1 MMLSRCIRW
10 SVLSLLVAA
19 GTGIGLLAQEIRL
32 NPETGSRETLR
43 FHVGAYGAL
52 SINLH
57 SANFGAL
64 PGTPSCCPEYGKA
77 ALVTPAF
84 GGLLEVPISETWR
97 AQVRLGYSTISGLLT
112 DKRVIGN
119 EPVFDD
125 GPVPIATRRDI
136 EVDYS
141 LDASLPMLVLEPA
154 AAYKVFDL
162 FWLYAGARAGY
173 LLGNTFQQREDL
185 VAPDGLVFAENGTTS
200 RNIVNGEIP
209 EVRSIQLHL
218 ALGLGY
224 ELNLSRDIMLAP
236 EVRYFFPLQPVNT
249 LDWTVQSFQL
259 GASVRYS
266 LWRPVDPTI
275 ILDTIYVRDTTIV
288 ERSSGADERVVLV
301 QSDKSETRL
310 REGDYEY
317 RTTTITERYNK
328 EVPRSF
334 NPTMTLKPLN
344 ADGSERLGLDIV
356 VIRETDV
363 VESYPLLPQIFFDDG
378 SSGLATTRMQL
389 IDASSARDFRTIDLS
404 RDQFDV
410 YYNLLN
416 IIGERMRRIPSA
428 KITLTGAVNNL
439 GVEKNNRALAQARA
453 DAVRD
458 YLVDVWGIDKSRI
471 SAQSRIL
478 PEKPSSIESEDGR
491 VENRRVDIAASDPAI
506 LETVE
511 FRDRDRSVDPKE
523 IIFAVA
529 VEGGEDIVG
538 WDIDVSQKG
547 MMLFKD
553 EGSGVPEEIRWK
565 TEGERRPK
573 LDEPI
578 SVNLSVRNNKGQRKN
593 LANAIPVELITVQKA
608 KSMQEGGKQ
617 IERYSLIVF
626 DYNSAKLNESNQR
639 VMDIVRSRVQPDS
652 KVRIMGFADRTG
664 DPEYNRKLATRRC
677 EETKRVLAVRDDQ
690 VTIEPVGSDRLI
702 YNNDL
707 PEGRS
712 YCRTVQIEVETPIR

>member
-1 MMLSRCIRW
+1 MMFQPRAI
-10 SVLSLLVAA
+10 VSLAMALFVAC
-19 GTGIGLLAQEIRL
+19 TSSMLAQEIRL

-43 FHVGAYGAL
+43 FHLGAYGAL

-57 SANFGAL
+57 NANFGAL

-84 GGLLEVPISETWR
+84 GGLFEMPITDTWR
-97 AQVRLGYSTISGLLT
+97 AQVRLGYSTMSGLLT

-119 EPVFDD
+119 EPVFED
-125 GPVPIATRRDI
+125 GPLPIGTRRDI
-136 EVDYS
+136 EVDFS
-141 LDASLPMLVLEPA
+141 MDASLPLIVLEPA
-154 AAYKVFDL
+154 VGYKVLDV

-173 LLGNTFQQREDL
+173 VVGKSFVQREDL
-185 VAPDGLVFAENGTTS
+185 VSPDGIVFAENGTTS
-200 RNIVNGEIP
+200 RNVISGDIP
-209 EVRSIQLHL
+209 GVKPIQIHA

-224 ELNLSRDIMLAP
+224 ELNISRDVMLVP
-236 EVRYFFPLQPVNT
+236 EVRFLLPVHPINN

-259 GASVRYS
+259 GASIRYS
-266 LWRPVDPTI
+266 MWNPVDPSV

-288 ERSSGADERVVLV
+288 ERSSDDDERVVLV
-301 QSDKSETRL
+301 SSDKSETRN

-317 RTTTITERYNK
+317 RTTTISEKYHR

-334 NPTMTLKPLN
+334 NPTLTLKPRN
-344 ADGSERLGLDIV
+344 ADGTGQMGLEVI

-363 VESYPLLPQIFFDDG
+363 VESYPLLPQVFFDDG
-378 SSGLATTRMQL
+378 SSDLGTSRMQR
-389 IDASSARDFRTIDLS
+389 IDASSTRDFRTTDLS

-416 IIGERMRRIPSA
+416 IIGERMRRLPAA
-428 KITLTGAVNNL
+428 KISLTGAVNNL
-439 GVEKNNRALAQARA
+439 GVEKNNRALSQARA

-471 SAQSRIL
+471 SVTARVL
-478 PEKPSSIESEDGR
+478 PEKHANVESEDGR
-491 VENRRVDIAASDPAI
+491 VENRRVDIATTDPAI

-511 FRDRDRSVDPKE
+511 FRDRDRSIDPKE
-523 IIFAVA
+523 VVFAVA
-529 VEGGEDIVG
+529 VEDGQDIVG
-538 WDIDVSQKG
+538 WDLDVSQHG
-547 MMLFKD
+547 MQLHKD
-553 EGSGVPEEIRWK
+553 EGPGIPKEIHWK
-565 TEGERRPK
+565 TEGDRRPK

-578 SVNLSVRNNKGQRKN
+578 AISLNVSNNKGQRKN
-593 LANAIPVELITVQKA
+593 LTNAIPVELITVQKA
-608 KSMQEGGKQ
+608 KGMQEGGKL

-626 DYNSAKLNESNQR
+626 DYNSSKLNESNQR
-639 VMDIVRSRVQPDS
+639 VMDVVRSRVQPDS

-664 DPEYNRKLATRRC
+664 DPEYNRRLATRRC
-677 EETKRVLAVRDDQ
+677 EEAKGVLAVSNDQ

-702 YNNDL
+702 FNNDV

>member
-1 MMLSRCIRW
+1 MTHSMIMR
-10 SVLSLLVAA
+10 LLVVVSLCAA
-19 GTGIGLLAQEIRL
+19 SAGLTHSQEIRL

-57 SANFGAL
+57 AANFGAL
-64 PGTPSCCPEYGKA
+64 PGTPSCCPEFGKA

-84 GGLLEVPISETWR
+84 GGLFEMPITDTWR
-97 AQVRLGYSTISGLLT
+97 AQVRLGYSALSGLLT

-125 GPVPIATRRDI
+125 GPVPIATRKDI

-141 LDASLPMLVLEPA
+141 LDASLPLVVLEPA
-154 AAYKVFDL
+154 AAYKVLDL

-173 LLGNTFQQREDL
+173 VIGNSFAQREDL
-185 VAPDGLVFAENGTTS
+185 VSPDGLVFAENGTTA
-200 RNIVNGEIP
+200 RNVVSGEIP
-209 EVRSIQLHL
+209 EVRPFQLHV

-224 ELNLSRDIMLAP
+224 ELNVSNDVMLAP
-236 EVRYFFPLQPVNT
+236 EVRYFVPVHPVSSV
-249 LDWTVQSFQL
+249 DWTVQSFQL
-259 GASVRYS
+259 GASIRYS
-266 LWRPVDPTI
+266 LWRPVDPTVI
-275 ILDTIYVRDTTIV
+275 FDTIYVRDTTIV
-288 ERSSGADERVVLV
+288 ERSSSADERVVLV
-301 QSDKSETRL
+301 SSDRSESRN

-317 RTTTITERYNK
+317 RTVTIKEQYNK
-328 EVPRSF
+328 EIPRSF
-334 NPTMTLKPLN
+334 NPTLTLKPLN
-344 ADGSERLGLDIV
+344 ADGSERLGIDII

-363 VESYPLLPQIFFDDG
+363 VESYPLLPQVFFDDG
-378 SSGLATTRMQL
+378 SSDLGTSRMQR
-389 IDASSARDFRTIDLS
+389 IDPSSTRDFRTTDLS

-416 IIGERMRRIPSA
+416 IIGERMRRIPTA
-428 KITLTGAVNNL
+428 KISLTGAVNNL
-439 GVEKNNRALAQARA
+439 GVEKNNRTLSQARA
-453 DAVRD
+453 EAIRT

-471 SAQSRIL
+471 SVNARIL
-478 PEKPSSIESEDGR
+478 PEKHANVESEDGR

-523 IIFAVA
+523 IIFAVS

-538 WDIDVSQKG
+538 WDIDVAQRG
-547 MMLFKD
+547 INLYKD
-553 EGSGVPEEIRWK
+553 EGSGIPKEIVWK

-573 LDEPI
+573 LEEPI
-578 SVNLSVRNNKGQRKN
+578 AVNLNVRNDKGQRKN
-593 LANAIPVELITVQKA
+593 LTDAIPVELITVQKA
-608 KSMQEGGKQ
+608 KGMQEGGKLV
-617 IERYSLIVF
+617 ERYSLIVF

-677 EETKRVLAVRDDQ
+677 EEAKNVLAVRDDQ

-702 YNNDL
+702 YTNDV